1 MDAAA
6 LRRRFQVPG
15 LTFED
20 DRGLT
25 RVDVATAQAKASIY
39 TQGAH
44 LTAWD
49 PVGFDPAI
57 LLSHKTPMG
66 PGKAIRGGIPIV
78 FPWFATDSKQ
88 DRVDGHP
95 GPMHGFARIQEWSL
109 ERAQHTD
116 FAMLLRFTQGPS
128 ALSRSMGYDH
138 FALTL
143 DFRIGRDLTLAMTVA
158 NTGGQ
163 PLFFEQAFHAYY
175 EVADIHEVAVSGL
188 EQTSFIDKT
197 DGFKVKPPEGVPVR
211 FTRTTD
217 RVYNRTTATCTIDD
231 HAGRRRIYVRKSGSN
246 STIVWNAFQ
255 ETPELSTW
263 DWQEY
268 VAVETGNVGSDAV
281 TLKPGES
288 SIMQSHVTLE
298 KTGS

>member
-1 MDAAA
+1 
-6 LRRRFQVPG
+6 
-15 LTFED
+15 
-20 DRGLT
+20 
-25 RVDVATAQAKASIY
+25 
-39 TQGAH
+39 
-44 LTAWD
+44 
-49 PVGFDPAI
+49 
-57 LLSHKTPMG
+57 
-66 PGKAIRGGIPIV
+66 
-78 FPWFATDSKQ
+78 
-88 DRVDGHP
+88 
-95 GPMHGFARIQEWSL
+95 MHGFARIQEWSL

-231 HAGRRRIYVRKSGSN
+231 QAGRRRIYVRKSGSN

-255 ETPELSTW
+255 ETPELGTW

-268 VAVETGNVGSDAV
+268 VAVETGNVGSDAI

-288 SIMQSHVTLE
+288 SIMQSHVRLE
-298 KTGS
+298 KTGSAAG